1 MTDRNGEKMTG
12 NHDHAV
18 KEVGAQMPGGFF
30 IYEAAENG
38 KITYVNH
45 TLLQIYGCQ
54 TKEEFWELTGGTFE
68 GMVHPEDLEEV
79 LHSIASQ
86 ITATSQLDHVMYRII
101 RKNGEI
107 RWVDD
112 YGKLGTGSDGKE
124 FFYVF
129 ITDIT
134 EKKLMSSN
142 SAVYEYMQQLNSI
155 FDIVRLVDVSEMTQY
170 TLTPNGE
177 LKTAACKCFSVWNK
191 ETRCDNCISAK
202 VFATKKQMTKFEFIG
217 NEPYHVTAKYIEIE
231 GRPFILEMV
240 YKETDKTLL
249 GVYGKKGFADT
260 IKDYNRK
267 LYIDTLTGAY
277 NRAYFEEQLKSLTGV
292 AAIAMLDL
300 DYFKSINDT
309 CGHQAGDE
317 ALKLFV
323 RTIKSCIRKE
333 DMLVRFGGDEF
344 ILIFKTITK
353 DALTEC
359 MENIRSKVYSA
370 KCEVCPEIQL
380 SISAGVVWTQDC
392 SDEVIGWADQM
403 LYKAKEKRNCVEI
416 SFEQ

>member
-1 MTDRNGEKMTG
+1 
-12 NHDHAV
+12 
-18 KEVGAQMPGGFF
+18 
-30 IYEAAENG
+30 
-38 KITYVNH
+38 
-45 TLLQIYGCQ
+45 
-54 TKEEFWELTGGTFE
+54 
-68 GMVHPEDLEEV
+68 
-79 LHSIASQ
+79 
-86 ITATSQLDHVMYRII
+86 
-101 RKNGEI
+101 
-107 RWVDD
+107 
-112 YGKLGTGSDGKE
+112 
-124 FFYVF
+124 
-129 ITDIT
+129 
-134 EKKLMSSN
+134 MSSN

-177 LKTAACKCFSVWNK
+177 LKATACKCFSVWNK

-240 YKETDKTLL
+240 YKETDETLL

-370 KCEVCPEIQL
+370 KCAACPEIQL

-392 SDEVIGWADQM
+392 SDEAIGWADQM